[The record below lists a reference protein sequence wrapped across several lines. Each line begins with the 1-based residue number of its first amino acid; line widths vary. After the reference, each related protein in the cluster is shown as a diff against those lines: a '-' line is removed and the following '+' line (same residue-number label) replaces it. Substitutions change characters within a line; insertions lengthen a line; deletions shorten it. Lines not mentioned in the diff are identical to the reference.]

1 MKQQAWW
8 IYLTVMAPVTALY
21 LFGPAVCQSGPVF
34 NAIGLSAAAAI
45 LVGLRLHRPG
55 KKAPWYLF
63 AFAQTLFVAGDVIAY
78 NFERLFGRALPFPSL
93 ADGFYLGFFLI
104 IVAGLLVLIRQRSPG
119 ADRASLID
127 ALVIAVGA
135 GLFTWIYLMAPYA
148 HDASLS
154 EKVKLTAMAYP
165 LMDLLLLTVTVRL
178 AVGRGARARSE
189 FLMIVSVAALF
200 ATDGFYG
207 WLQLHGIY
215 QPGGLLD
222 FGWIAFYVL
231 WGAAALHPSM
241 AGAKAAAKTRR
252 LTRSRLLVLAAAT
265 FVAPLTS
272 LFGSMTQSDH
282 IVIAVSSIVLFS
294 LVLVRMVGLVQRQ
307 EAATAA
313 ERELRKTTA
322 RLRQLDR
329 QKDQFITTVSHE
341 LRTPLTSIHGYVN
354 LLVED
359 EGEELSD
366 ERRRFLSVIAR
377 NTERLRNLVDDLLLV
392 SELDAGKLEL
402 KLSTLDLPALARESV
417 ESARPAAEA
426 GDITL
431 DFSEESPLRLTGDRI
446 RLGQL
451 LDNVISNALKF
462 TPRGGRVSIR
472 TSRTNGSAFVD
483 IEDTGVGIAADDLSH
498 LFERFYRTEGAEASA
513 VQGTGLGLA
522 ISQAIAEAHGG
533 LIDVTSEEN
542 VGSTFRIALPAI

>member
-1 MKQQAWW
+1 VKQRAWW
-8 IYLTVMAPVTALY
+8 IYLTVMAPVIALY
-21 LFGPAVCQSGPVF
+21 LFGPALCQSGPMF
-34 NAIGLSAAAAI
+34 NAIGLSAVAAI

-55 KKAPWYLF
+55 QRAPWYLF
-63 AFAQTLFVAGDVIAY
+63 ALAQTLFVAGDVIAY
-78 NFERLFGRALPFPSL
+78 NFERLFGRSLPFPSL
-93 ADGFYLGFFLI
+93 ADAFYLSFFLV
-104 IVAGLLVLIRQRSPG
+104 IVTGLLVLIRRRSEG

-165 LMDLLLLTVTVRL
+165 LMDLILLTVTVRL

-200 ATDGFYG
+200 ATDAVYG

-222 FGWIAFYVL
+222 FGWIVFYLL

-241 AGAKAAAKTRR
+241 ARAKAASKTRR
-252 LTRSRLLVLAAAT
+252 LTRLRLLVFAAAS
-265 FVAPLTS
+265 FVAPVTS
-272 LFGSMTQSDH
+272 LFGSTSQSDR
-282 IVIAVSSIVLFS
+282 IVVAASSIVLFS
-294 LVLVRMVGLVQRQ
+294 LVLVRMVGLVRQQ
-307 EAATAA
+307 EAATAG

-341 LRTPLTSIHGYVN
+341 LRTPLTSIHGYVT
-354 LLVED
+354 LLVE
-359 EGEELSD
+359 EEEALSD
-366 ERRRFLSVIAR
+366 ERRGFLSIIAR
-377 NTERLRNLVDDLLLV
+377 NTERLRRLVDDLLLI
-392 SELDAGKLEL
+392 SEIDAGKLKL
-402 KLSTLDLPALARESV
+402 KLNTLDLPALARESV
-417 ESARPAAEA
+417 ESARPAAQA

-431 DFSEESPLRLTGDRI
+431 DFSAESPLRLTGDRL

-462 TPRGGRVSIR
+462 TPPGGRVSIR
-472 TSRTNGSAFVD
+472 TSRTNGSAFVE
-483 IEDTGVGIAADDLSH
+483 IEDTGVGIANEDLSH
-498 LFERFYRTEGAEASA
+498 LFDRFYRTEGAEESA
-513 VQGTGLGLA
+513 VQGSGLGLA

-533 LIDVTSEEN
+533 LIGVTSEEN
-542 VGSTFRIALPAI
+542 VGTTFRIALPAT